1 MVCAVNVT
9 FINITMIK
17 KLHMT
22 WAQGVSNLPEKF
34 LNNIQAWKNFLPD
47 WEIIVW
53 DIESASKQ
61 WDDFSKF
68 QERCAH
74 HATRSDLIQSRVLR
88 DIGGLYIGTD
98 AAPLNNIYQYINI
111 LNTITTATIVVDFR
125 HSIVMNCLA
134 YSVGNNND
142 FWDSVA
148 HHQLRGDGSVLSN
161 SNVHWAT
168 GPGCISEVFFNGDY
182 NLVAISAK
190 QAYSYNWLD
199 SWSYNTNAYI
209 DPGYASSWHS

>member
-1 MVCAVNVT
+1 MV
-9 FINITMIK
+9 K

-22 WAQGVSNLPEKF
+22 WAQGSNNLPEKF
-34 LNNIQAWKNFLPD
+34 SNNIELWKSFLPD
-47 WEIIVW
+47 WEVIIW

-61 WDDFSKF
+61 WDDFSEF
-68 QERCAH
+68 QDRCAH

-98 AAPLNNIYQYINI
+98 SVPLKNLNEYINI
-111 LNTITTATIVVDFR
+111 LSNITTGTVVVDFR

-134 YSVGNNND
+134 YSAGNNND
-142 FWDSVA
+142 FWGGVVR
-148 HHQLRGDGSVLSN
+148 HQLRGNGNVLSN
-161 SNVHWAT
+161 PNVHWAT

-190 QAYSYNWLD
+190 QAYTHNWIDTWNYNLE
-199 SWSYNTNAYI
+199 AYI
-209 DPGYASSWHS
+209 DPGYAASWHN

>member
-1 MVCAVNVT
+1 MV
-9 FINITMIK
+9 K

-22 WAQGVSNLPEKF
+22 WAQGSNDLPEKF
-34 LNNIQAWKNFLPD
+34 FNNIELWKSFLPD
-47 WEIIVW
+47 WEVIIW

-61 WDDFSKF
+61 WDDFSEF
-68 QERCAH
+68 QGRCAH

-98 AAPLNNIYQYINI
+98 SVPLKNLHEYISILNNI
-111 LNTITTATIVVDFR
+111 TTGTVVVDFR

-142 FWDSVA
+142 FWGGVVR
-148 HHQLRGDGSVLSN
+148 HQLRGNGGILSN
-161 SNVHWAT
+161 PNVHWAT

-182 NLVAISAK
+182 NLVGISAK
-190 QAYSYNWLD
+190 QAYTHNWIDTWNYNLE
-199 SWSYNTNAYI
+199 AYI
-209 DPGYASSWHS
+209 DPGYAASWHS